1 MKKVEYRQWDQL
13 ILQQMSHQIQKT
25 KEKIREEKLKKS
37 NINLTILNSV
47 RPTQFGLRSYDVI
60 FVVTKKATVKTI
72 GKGEKSQ
79 NSFQIGRRQSAATT
93 EQTYDSSD
101 SSETT
106 ETSDSDSSD
115 SDSDSS
121 SQEL

>member
-1 MKKVEYRQWDQL
+1 M
-13 ILQQMSHQIQKT
+13 
-25 KEKIREEKLKKS
+25 
-37 NINLTILNSV
+37 
-47 RPTQFGLRSYDVI
+47 
-60 FVVTKKATVKTI
+60 FVVTKKATIKTVQI
-72 GKGEKSQ
+72 GKGENGKTQ

-106 ETSDSDSSD
+106 ETSESSNSSD